1 MRDYALNHALAT
13 ESIGSSLLTLFRNWQ
28 ARRELAKLEHSNDPV
43 LKGMGIT
50 QDDLLWALQL
60 PLRDN
65 PRLALENLLFRRS
78 RLIWSNARTA
88 CT

>member
-13 ESIGSSLLTLFRNWQ
+13 ESIGTSLLTLFRNWQ
-28 ARRELAKLEHSNDPV
+28 ARRELAKLEHSNDYV

-50 QDDLLWALQL
+50 HGDVRWALQL

-65 PRLALENLLFRRS
+65 PRLALEDLRFRRS
-78 RLIWSNARTA
+78 RF
-88 CT
+88 

>member
-13 ESIGSSLLTLFRNWQ
+13 ENIGTSLLTFFRNWQ
-28 ARRELAKLEHSNDPV
+28 ARRELAKLEHSNDHV

-50 QDDLLWALQL
+50 QSDVRWASQL

-65 PRLALENLLFRRS
+65 PRLALENLRFRRS
-78 RLIWSNARTA
+78 RF
-88 CT
+88 

>member
-13 ESIGSSLLTLFRNWQ
+13 ESIGTSLLTLFRNWQ
-28 ARRELAKLEHSNDPV
+28 ARREMAKLEHNNDHV

-50 QDDLLWALQL
+50 QDDVRWALQL

-65 PRLALENLLFRRS
+65 PRLALENLRFRRS
-78 RLIWSNARTA
+78 RF
-88 CT
+88 

>member
-13 ESIGSSLLTLFRNWQ
+13 ESIGTSLLTFFRNWQ
-28 ARRELAKLEHSNDPV
+28 ARRELAKLEHSNDHV

-50 QDDLLWALQL
+50 QGDVRWALQL

-65 PRLALENLLFRRS
+65 PKLALENLYFRRS
-78 RLIWSNARTA
+78 RF
-88 CT
+88 

>member
-13 ESIGSSLLTLFRNWQ
+13 ESIGTSLLTLFRNWQ
-28 ARRELAKLEHSNDPV
+28 ARHELPKLEHGNDHI

-50 QDDLLWALQL
+50 QGDVRWALQL

-65 PRLALENLLFRRS
+65 PRLALENLCFQRS
-78 RLIWSNARTA
+78 RF
-88 CT
+88 